1 MTSRSPLGR
10 RKSTVLGR
18 DLNRLGVDA
27 ALVEALLASELRKA
41 VLAEL
46 EDRRVVD
53 TEDVDRVLVVVL
65 DLPARTALRRVT
77 RCDIQLVLVRYEGN
91 VRMSRT
97 STGNLGEEG
106 GNGQLAEGDALE
118 LCVRVA
124 ISNERSTTTEPKR
137 KTHEGSS
144 G

>member
-27 ALVEALLASELRKA
+27 TLVEALLASKLRKP

-53 TEDVDRVLVVVL
+53 SDHEDWWLVVVL
-65 DLPARTALRRVT
+65 KLPA
-77 RCDIQLVLVRYEGN
+77 
-91 VRMSRT
+91 
-97 STGNLGEEG
+97 
-106 GNGQLAEGDALE
+106 
-118 LCVRVA
+118 
-124 ISNERSTTTEPKR
+124 
-137 KTHEGSS
+137 
-144 G
+144 